1 VALLKPELQRHHVQ
15 LQLQLE
21 DGLPPVRGDSVL
33 LEQVLMNLIHNALH
47 AMQAQPAGSA
57 ASCAVASRS
66 RA

>member
-47 AMQAQPAGSA
+47 AMQAQPAGRIILRL
-57 ASCAVASRS
+57 ASRS